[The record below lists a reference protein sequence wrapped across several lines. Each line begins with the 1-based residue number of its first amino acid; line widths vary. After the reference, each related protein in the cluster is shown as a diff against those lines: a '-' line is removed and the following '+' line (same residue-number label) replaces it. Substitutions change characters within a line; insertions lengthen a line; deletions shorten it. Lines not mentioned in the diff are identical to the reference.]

1 MNKPF
6 KFFIRLLVA
15 FLLAQFVLRLLGAAT
30 LAGLVGLSLGLV
42 CCSYLFDF
50 LDWYYEGAL
59 RRALKPKAIGW
70 LVARLVVGMNTVEQP
85 QEHVPEPKG
94 KEGEG

>member
-15 FLLAQFVLRLLGAAT
+15 FLLAQFVLRLLGAVT

-50 LDWYYEGAL
+50 VDWYYEGAL

-70 LVARLVVGMNTVEQP
+70 LVARLAVGMNTVEQP
-85 QEHVPEPKG
+85 QERPADQDRQ
-94 KEGEG
+94 EG